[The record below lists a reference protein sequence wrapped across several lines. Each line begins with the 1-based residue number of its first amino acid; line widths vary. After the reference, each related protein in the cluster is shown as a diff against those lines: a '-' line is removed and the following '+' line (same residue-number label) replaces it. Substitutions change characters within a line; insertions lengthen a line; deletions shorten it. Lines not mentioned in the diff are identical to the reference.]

1 MDIFERYNVITDILF
16 KIWNSRNSI
25 LGAVF
30 GVLFCA
36 VAVVK
41 MSIQIALAFPT
52 MLFVV
57 VCCSIWV
64 ILSWL
69 IWTRRCFLKSG
80 VIQFVSISLISLM
93 CIVFLVY
100 CGDRLADFL
109 IWVYVIGIVLYIVV
123 LLFVCCIT
131 CIIVRTL
138 TNKRLLITIIINDD
152 LTPSVNMQLRKLLGK
167 AICDIVDRSNNVD
180 FIVLPTGVWKCLK
193 NLKFLINS
201 AFFESD
207 ALITMDVVQGKENA
221 QVGFIITSFN
231 FIVNEKRCLP
241 EKGYALW
248 MITGDIVKNKKWG
261 VLDDEISMQLDL
273 VQNLKILL
281 LTYSSVLYILREDFD
296 KGMALR
302 GELYSITES
311 VVSTEFK
318 QHLNDFLARSYMSSA
333 VKYEHHSHDFAHA
346 YENMLKCVNLF
357 PMLKHN
363 VRYMLIM
370 ARLSYFN
377 GDIKQSRAYTE
388 AVRKKRGRV
397 WGYYL
402 NMGFYAII
410 EGNEKLFISHYRSL
424 LKKSIQECSLNFA
437 IEFLEYEKKRNK
449 HMERQVATLIECA
462 IVVLKSYIYSDKK
475 RWQQK
480 ICKPFL
486 RNIESQNMRNDFQLL
501 FEYAERCTLKQD
513 NK

>member
-1 MDIFERYNVITDILF
+1 MDFFEGYNLII
-16 KIWNSRNSI
+16 KIWNSRNSL
-25 LGAVF
+25 LGAVL
-30 GVLFCA
+30 GVSFC
-36 VAVVK
+36 VIAVVK
-41 MSIQIALAFPT
+41 MSMRIALTFPT
-52 MLFVV
+52 ILFVAI
-57 VCCSIWV
+57 CCSIWA

-80 VIQFVSISLISLM
+80 IVQFISISLFSLM
-93 CIVFLVY
+93 CIVVLVY
-100 CGDRLADFL
+100 CGDWLADFP
-109 IWVYVIGIVLYIVV
+109 IWVYAIGVVLYIVV
-123 LLFVCCIT
+123 LLLVCCIT

-152 LTPSVNMQLRKLLGK
+152 LAPMVNLQLRKLLGK
-167 AICDIVDRSNNVD
+167 AIRDLVEKSNNVD
-180 FIVLPTGVWKCLK
+180 FIILPTGVWKYLK
-193 NLKFLINS
+193 NLKSLINS

-221 QVGFIITSFN
+221 QVGFVITSFS

-241 EKGYALW
+241 EKRYALW

-261 VLDDEISMQLDL
+261 VFDDEISMQLDL

-296 KGMALR
+296 KGMAL
-302 GELYSITES
+302 GCELYSITES

-318 QHLNDFLARSYMSSA
+318 QHLNDFVARSYMSSA
-333 VKYEHHSHDFAHA
+333 VKYEHHVHDFVHA
-346 YENMLKCVNLF
+346 YENMLKCVTLF
-357 PMLKHN
+357 PALKN
-363 VRYMLIM
+363 DIRYMLIM
-370 ARLSYFN
+370 ARLSYFK

-402 NMGFYAII
+402 NMGFYVII
-410 EGNEKLFISHYRSL
+410 EGNEKRFISHYRSL
-424 LKKSIQECSLNFA
+424 LRNSVYGYSVNFA

-462 IVVLKSYIYSDKK
+462 IVVLKSYMYSDKK
-475 RWQQK
+475 HWQQRV
-480 ICKPFL
+480 CKPFL
-486 RNIESQNMRNDFQLL
+486 RNIESQNMRTDFQLL
-501 FEYAERCTLKQD
+501 FEYAGRCALTRGDK
-513 NK
+513 